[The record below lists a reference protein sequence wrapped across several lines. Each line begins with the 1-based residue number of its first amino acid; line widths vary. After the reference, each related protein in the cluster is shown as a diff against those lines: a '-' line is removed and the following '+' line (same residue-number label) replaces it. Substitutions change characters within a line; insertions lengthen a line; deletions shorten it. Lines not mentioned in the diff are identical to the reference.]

1 MTLNKRAH
9 VSLSSELIFV
19 NIFFHS
25 LTHQMYNDRKLYFS
39 FLFFWGHTENSE
51 KEMNIYF

>member
-19 NIFFHS
+19 NIFFRS